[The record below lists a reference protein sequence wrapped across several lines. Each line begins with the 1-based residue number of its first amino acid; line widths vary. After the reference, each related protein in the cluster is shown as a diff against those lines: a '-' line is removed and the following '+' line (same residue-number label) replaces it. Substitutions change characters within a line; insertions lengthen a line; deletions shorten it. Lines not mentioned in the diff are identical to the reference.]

1 MNAGKTVFA
10 QLLEHVSHYEF
21 DKCVDR
27 YHGNQ
32 KVRSFSCWNQF
43 LCMAYAQL
51 TGRTSLRSIE
61 AGLNAQHEK
70 LYHMGFRGRIARSTL
85 ADANE
90 SRDFQIYQD
99 VAAHLIQRACQ
110 LYQDEPLALD
120 VQNTL
125 YALDSTTIELC
136 LSLFPWAH
144 FRKTKGAVKMHTLL
158 NVRGAIPTFVAIST
172 GKLSDVNVLDVVPL
186 DAEAIVA
193 MDRAYLDFARLYA
206 IHRRLAF
213 FVIRAKK
220 NLRFRRLAS
229 APVDKSLGVRADQ
242 TIVLKRRKSRR
253 AYPQTLR
260 RVSYRDQ
267 ETHRRF
273 VFLTNLFD
281 IPAKTVADIHKYR
294 WQIELFFKWIKQH
307 LRLKAFYGTSPNA
320 VKTQI
325 WIAISLYLLVAI
337 AKKTLYLPGSLHT
350 ILDILEVNAFEKKP
364 IFQLVSNGQLTKPIT
379 CPLTD

>member
-1 MNAGKTVFA
+1 MNMGKTVFT

-21 DKCVDR
+21 TKCVDR

-51 TGRTSLRSIE
+51 TGRTSLRSIA

-70 LYHMGFRGRIARSTL
+70 RYHLGFRGRIARSSL

-90 SRDFQIYQD
+90 HRDFQIYQD

-110 LYQDEPLALD
+110 LYHDDPLALD
-120 VQNTL
+120 THKTL

-186 DAEAIVA
+186 EAESIVA

-206 IHRRLAF
+206 IHRRFAF

-220 NLRFRRLAS
+220 NLRFQRIAS

-242 TIVLKRRKSRR
+242 TIVLTRRKSRR

-260 RVSYRDQ
+260 RVSYVDPD
-267 ETHRRF
+267 THKRF

-294 WQIELFFKWIKQH
+294 WHVELFFKWIKQH

-337 AKKTLYLPGSLHT
+337 TKKTLNLPGSLHT

-364 IFQLVSNGQLTKPIT
+364 IFQLVSDGQDTKPIT

>member
-1 MNAGKTVFA
+1 MNTGKTVFA

-21 DKCVDR
+21 TQCVDR

-32 KVRSFSCWNQF
+32 KVRTFSCWNQF

-51 TGRTSLRSIE
+51 TGRTSLRGIE
-61 AGLNAQHEK
+61 ASLNAQHEK

-99 VAAHLIQRACQ
+99 FAAHLIQRACQ

-120 VQNTL
+120 VHNTR

-144 FRKTKGAVKMHTLL
+144 FRKTKGAVKRHTLL

-172 GKLSDVNVLDVVPL
+172 GKLGDVNVLDVVPL
-186 DAEAIVA
+186 DAESIVA

-220 NLRFRRLAS
+220 NLRFRRIVS
-229 APVDKSLGVRADQ
+229 APVEKALGVRADQ

-260 RVSYRDQ
+260 RVSYVDP
-267 ETHRRF
+267 ETLKRF

-294 WQIELFFKWIKQH
+294 WHVELFFKWIKQH

-325 WIAISLYLLVAI
+325 WIALSLYLLVAI
-337 AKKTLYLPGSLHT
+337 TKKTLNLPGSLHT

-364 IFQLVSNGQLTKPIT
+364 IFQLVSDGHVTKSIT
-379 CPLTD
+379 CLLTD